1 MKRFTWILAASA
13 ALLAPA
19 ASGSSSHNVPS
30 DSPFLPQIQGT
41 WVSNACDG
49 PSNGTYQRIGLVIA
63 GMDVVVAVRSY
74 VAPDC
79 SGTAVATAT
88 RSGTFTIDSATTASL
103 DAASVTAYPFNVT
116 ASADGATRSMYTLGY
131 VDASTPRRLYMGNQ
145 GGENDG
151 SNLALRSTTLDAA
164 VWFTKQ

>member
-13 ALLAPA
+13 VLLTPT
-19 ASGSSSHNVPS
+19 ASGSRSHNVPS

-41 WVSNACDG
+41 WLSNACEG
-49 PSNGTYQRIGLVIA
+49 PSNGTYQRVGLLIA

-74 VAPDC
+74 LAPDC

-88 RSGTFTIDSATTASL
+88 RSGTFTVDSPVTASL
-103 DAASVTAYPFNVT
+103 AAASVTAYPFNFT
-116 ASADGATRSMYTLGY
+116 ASAGGSTRSMYTLGY
-131 VDASTPRRLYMGNQ
+131 VDASTPTRLYMGDQ

-164 VWFTKQ
+164 TWFTRQ